1 MGISVCLRKFR
12 DLLVHWRCMN
22 FALNACSSRSPLAGA
37 MSEGDSRLF
46 IEGSHLR
53 YGHCCKWFFFFIK
66 TRLLTII
73 IQSTFPSQ
81 NVLKLL
87 SAPHLVKY
95 LEDHSREKSTI
106 PIPSSPPIYIYIYI
120 KADFTHEEMF
130 GDPLP

>member
-1 MGISVCLRKFR
+1 MGIFFFL
-12 DLLVHWRCMN
+12 
-22 FALNACSSRSPLAGA
+22 
-37 MSEGDSRLF
+37 
-46 IEGSHLR
+46 
-53 YGHCCKWFFFFIK
+53 FFFIK

-106 PIPSSPPIYIYIYI
+106 PIPSSPPIYIYI